1 MSLVVMRCQ
10 PLRRALYFFGG
21 RVDFPT
27 DRIYK
32 FASFSE
38 NSISAL
44 ADSSVW
50 FSKVKNLNDP
60 FEGFVIASEPKDD
73 DEKITKLI
81 KFGAESLKGQTTP
94 EQAIEVATQRYLS
107 DGESFIAKMTDAINE
122 LKVQRDAFFDSLC
135 VFSTSVDMPE
145 YPYPNY
151 ANMLMWSHY
160 GNGFSGFC
168 LQFSA
173 SKFYRSIK
181 ESNPKVAWS
190 TVDYVSSPSKFEFVD
205 YLNPDNIEYCRPI
218 LTKHEQWAYEG
229 ELRFLSRNEGLH
241 RYSTDSLEAIFIGEK
256 MPIGQQKVILAIAKV
271 HFPNVK
277 VLKVCIH
284 PSGYNVVTEEIKI

>member
-1 MSLVVMRCQ
+1 
-10 PLRRALYFFGG
+10 
-21 RVDFPT
+21 
-27 DRIYK
+27 
-32 FASFSE
+32 
-38 NSISAL
+38 
-44 ADSSVW
+44 
-50 FSKVKNLNDP
+50 
-60 FEGFVIASEPKDD
+60 
-73 DEKITKLI
+73 
-81 KFGAESLKGQTTP
+81 
-94 EQAIEVATQRYLS
+94 
-107 DGESFIAKMTDAINE
+107 
-122 LKVQRDAFFDSLC
+122 
-135 VFSTSVDMPE
+135 
-145 YPYPNY
+145 
-151 ANMLMWSHY
+151 MWSHY

-173 SKFYRSIK
+173 SKFYRSLK

-241 RYSTDSLEAIFIGEK
+241 RYSTDALEAIFIGEK

-271 HFPNVK
+271 HFPNTK

-284 PSGYNVVTEEIKI
+284 PSGYNVLTEEIKI